1 MKGCSVRL
9 LLNSFSEGI
18 CSSCKKEGYGS
29 SVLGQEVGESSTHK
43 LEMGDKDLYP
53 KWGLDFKMC
62 PKYQSLGSI
71 EAGSFAVTWAQIS
84 STVPSSI
91 RELCAFPPTG

>member
-43 LEMGDKDLYP
+43 LEMGGKDLNP

-62 PKYQSLGSI
+62 PKYQSLGST